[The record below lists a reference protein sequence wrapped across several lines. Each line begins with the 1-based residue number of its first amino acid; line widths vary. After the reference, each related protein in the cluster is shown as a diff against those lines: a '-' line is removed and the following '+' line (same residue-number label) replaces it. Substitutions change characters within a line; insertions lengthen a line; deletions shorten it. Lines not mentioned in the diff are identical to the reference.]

1 MKQIQQWLM
10 EQKYSIYNPC
20 DDWRYFCL
28 ENAPQFLDG
37 YPNDGSCMVD
47 PDTKKVLDYNT
58 SDTAVKYFKKLNEE
72 YQKGIVDPES
82 FTQTYDEYIS
92 KLSTGRVLGM
102 IDQWWDFAYTAGDA
116 IKQAGLD
123 EQGCDYIPVPVTIDG
138 RDNQWHNAGGAF
150 NESTGLAVT
159 TSCDDV
165 DAAMKFVMIFL
176 IRISTISDS
185 GVSRVLTMK

>member
-1 MKQIQQWLM
+1 
-10 EQKYSIYNPC
+10 
-20 DDWRYFCL
+20 
-28 ENAPQFLDG
+28 
-37 YPNDGSCMVD
+37 
-47 PDTKKVLDYNT
+47 
-58 SDTAVKYFKKLNEE
+58 
-72 YQKGIVDPES
+72 
-82 FTQTYDEYIS
+82 
-92 KLSTGRVLGM
+92 M

-150 NESTGLAVT
+150 NASTGLAVT

-176 IRISTISDS
+176 IRISTISDT